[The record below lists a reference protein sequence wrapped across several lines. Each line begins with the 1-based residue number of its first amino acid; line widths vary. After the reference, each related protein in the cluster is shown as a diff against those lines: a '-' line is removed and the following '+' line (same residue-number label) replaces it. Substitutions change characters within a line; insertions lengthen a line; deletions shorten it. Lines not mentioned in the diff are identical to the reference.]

1 MCANSSSSNVIL
13 AVCQVAAAEWPALFN
28 RFLDSSFEQ
37 SATYAA
43 AAARRIKGRVVY
55 MAVCR
60 GDSTVAAAAIRIRT
74 IPLLGRGIAWCP
86 SGPLI
91 TPTDGRTPDTGAL
104 VAVLSALRHEVAIR
118 QGHILRLRLPGT
130 AFLEDEM
137 ALSAAAQAGF
147 DPAGGERGGYTSA
160 VLDLSQDTETLMS
173 RLTGKWRTDLRA
185 AWKVGLEFERG
196 NSQEMQVRFL
206 ALFDRVQAAKGFHTE
221 ITPHFHFDLS
231 EGPDYAVEILIAT
244 HNGQD
249 VAGIVIGHG
258 GATSTYLFGATIPA
272 GRPLRAGYFLTWEAL
287 AIARER
293 GAHWYDLGGIDAEA
307 NPDVA
312 RFKLRMN
319 GRQFTTTPFEAR
331 GPGAVPRLVVG
342 LEALHARL
350 RHQRK
355 WTSSARSGG
364 GISRL

>member
-1 MCANSSSSNVIL
+1 MNMTAEDPPSNERL
-13 AVCQVAAAEWPALFN
+13 AVRQVAVSDWPALFN

-37 SATYAA
+37 SAAYAA
-43 AAARRIKGRVVY
+43 AAAQRIKGHVAY

-60 GDSTVAAAAIRIRT
+60 GDSAIAAAAMRIRT
-74 IPLLGRGIAWCP
+74 VPVLGRGIVWCP

-91 TPTDGRTPDTGAL
+91 TPADGRQPDTGTLA
-104 VAVLSALRHEVAIR
+104 AILSALRHEVAVQ

-130 AFLEDEM
+130 AFLDEEM
-137 ALSAAAQAGF
+137 VSSAAAQAGF
-147 DPAGGERGGYTSA
+147 DPAKGGQGAYASA
-160 VLDLSQDTETLMS
+160 ALDLSQDTATLMS
-173 RLTGKWRTDLRA
+173 RLKGKWRTDLRA
-185 AWKVGLEFERG
+185 AWKAGLELARG
-196 NSQEMQVRFL
+196 NSQEMQARFL
-206 ALFDRVQAAKGFHTE
+206 ALFDTVQAAKDFHTE
-221 ITPHFHFDLS
+221 ITPDFHFDLS
-231 EGPDYAVEILIAT
+231 MGPDYAVEILIAT

-249 VAGIVIGHG
+249 VAGIVIGHA

-287 AIARER
+287 AIARDR
-293 GAHWYDLGGIDAEA
+293 GARWYDLGGIDAEA

-319 GRQFTTTPFEAR
+319 GRQFTAVPFEAR
-331 GPGAVPRLVVG
+331 GPGVVPRMVVG

-355 WTSSARSGG
+355 RISSRRSGRDG
-364 GISRL
+364 